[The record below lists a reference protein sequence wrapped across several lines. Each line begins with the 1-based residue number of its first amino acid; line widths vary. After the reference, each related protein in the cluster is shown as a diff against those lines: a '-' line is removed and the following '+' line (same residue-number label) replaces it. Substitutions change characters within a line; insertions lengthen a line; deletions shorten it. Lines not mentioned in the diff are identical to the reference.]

1 MNYLILLKRK
11 NESLQI
17 INLLKNHFLLFFYLV
32 SLTIFNI
39 LVNDYSLSLLYFYDN
54 K

>member
-11 NESLQI
+11 NEIYRLYKFI
-17 INLLKNHFLLFFYLV
+17 KNHFLLFFYLV

-39 LVNDYSLSLLYFYDN
+39 LVNDYSLSLRYFYDS